1 LTGER
6 DVDIF
11 FLDIFQRALIGGL
24 LIGLMA
30 PLIGQFVVLRR
41 LSLIGD
47 TLAHTSV
54 AGVALG
60 FLTGLYPLGLGLAFA
75 VLAALAIELLRR
87 QFRSYAELSIA
98 IMMAGGM
105 ALASV
110 LFTLGRGFNMNVNGY
125 LFGSIL
131 TLSTQDLWLV
141 AGVTLAV
148 VLFVAVFYK
157 ELFLLSLDEDAASV
171 SGLPTRALNVLLT
184 VMAALVVSMAIK
196 IVGALLVSALM
207 TIPVACSL
215 AVGRGFRPTLGL
227 AVLYS
232 EAGVLIGLVVS
243 GIWNL
248 APGGTVV
255 LILIFLL
262 FATLVARKAW
272 HRIASGRKVPP
283 SQ

>member
-1 LTGER
+1 M
-6 DVDIF
+6 DIF
-11 FLDIFQRALIGGL
+11 YLDIFQRALLGGL

-30 PLIGQFVVLRR
+30 PLVGQFIVLRR
-41 LSLIGD
+41 LSLLGD

-60 FLTGLYPLGLGLAFA
+60 FLAGLYPLGFGLAFA
-75 VLAALAIELLRR
+75 VLAALAIEVLRR

-98 IMMAGGM
+98 VMTAGGM

-110 LFTLGRGFNMNVNGY
+110 LFTLGRGFNMNVNEY

-131 TLSTQDLWLV
+131 TLSRRDLWLV

-148 VLFVAVFYK
+148 LLFVALFRK
-157 ELFLLSLDEDAASV
+157 ELFLLTLDEDAARV
-171 SGLPTRALNVLLT
+171 AGLPTRALNVALS
-184 VMAALVVSMAIK
+184 VMAALVVSVAIK

-207 TIPVACSL
+207 TIPVAASL
-215 AVGRGFRPTLGL
+215 SVGRGFRRTMAV

-232 EAGVLIGLVVS
+232 EGGVLTGLVLS
-243 GIWNL
+243 GFWNL

-255 LILIFLL
+255 LTLIVMLM
-262 FATLVARKAW
+262 ATLLAKKLR
-272 HRIASGRKVPP
+272 GRFLANR
-283 SQ
+283 

>member
-1 LTGER
+1 M
-6 DVDIF
+6 DIF
-11 FLDIFQRALIGGL
+11 FLDIFQRALVGGL

-30 PLIGQFVVLRR
+30 PLIGQFIVLRR
-41 LSLIGD
+41 LSLLGD

-60 FLTGLYPLGLGLAFA
+60 FLAGLYPLGLGLVFA
-75 VLAALAIELLRR
+75 VLAALAIELLRK

-131 TLSTQDLWLV
+131 TLSSRDLWLV

-148 VLFVAVFYK
+148 VLFVTVFYK
-157 ELFLLSLDEDAASV
+157 ELFLLSFDEDAASV
-171 SGLPTRALNVLLT
+171 GGLPTRALNTALT
-184 VMAALVVSMAIK
+184 VMAALVVSVAIK

-215 AVGRGFRPTLGL
+215 AVGKGFRPTLGI
-227 AVLYS
+227 AVLYA
-232 EAGVLIGLVVS
+232 EAGILAGLVLS
-243 GIWNL
+243 GLWNL

-255 LILIFLL
+255 LVL
-262 FATLVARKAW
+262 
-272 HRIASGRKVPP
+272 IASLLITLLVRKGAHRFTAGRGASPP
-283 SQ
+283 S